1 MIELDCR
8 KFAMDD
14 VLLLHVIRFYADNPA
29 MRGELGTAPAHDRFA
44 LRDFT

>member
-14 VLLLHVIRFYADNPA
+14 VLLLLFIRFYADNPA
-29 MRGELGTAPAHDRFA
+29 MRGELGAVAARDRFA